1 MKKISIKSKNLL
13 LNFKKNINFKENS
26 FIFEKKFNKINL
38 AIFLIVLGLGV
49 FGCIMVYSASSY
61 VAQYRYG
68 NPYFYLTKQIVGV
81 ALGAVAMFVFSK
93 INYQKLKK
101 FKWVGIIISIILLA
115 LVFIPII
122 GVENYGARRWINLGF
137 FTIQPSEF
145 AKFAF
150 VLFAAAYLSENY
162 EKVGKFK
169 TLLPVLAVGTLFCV
183 LIILEPNMSIT
194 MCMGLIMLFMLFV
207 GGARMKHFMILGV
220 PAAAAVPVLILIEPY
235 RIYRIL
241 AFLDPWASP
250 QGEGFQLIQSLYS
263 LGSGGFFG
271 VGLFNSRAKYSFLPF
286 SESDFIFSIIGEEL
300 GLVGAICV
308 LVLFAILIIAGLNIA
323 KKARTRFGCYLATGI
338 SAIIAIQ
345 AILNVMV
352 VTGLVPPTGLPLPF
366 VSAGSTSLVVFLASV
381 GVLLNIHRQNTKN
394 LSYLLCSSS
403 KASN

>member
-1 MKKISIKSKNLL
+1 MKFLSLTKKTHVFDEKLKTGFFYHGKHSINWFVLVPTIAL
-13 LNFKKNINFKENS
+13 V
-26 FIFEKKFNKINL
+26 
-38 AIFLIVLGLGV
+38 VLGI
-49 FGCIMVYSASSY
+49 IMVYSASSY
-61 VAQYRYG
+61 TAEQNYG
-68 NPYFYLTKQIVGV
+68 NSMFFVQKQIIGALLGLGV
-81 ALGAVAMFVFSK
+81 CAFCYFMNYNILVKLRYYALALG
-93 INYQKLKK
+93 
-101 FKWVGIIISIILLA
+101 IIFLCI
-115 LVFIPII
+115 VFIPGI
-122 GVENYGARRWINLGF
+122 GIESYGAKRWIGFGF
-137 FTIQPSEF
+137 FSFQASEI
-145 AKFAF
+145 AKFCFIIFCAGYMAKNKDR
-150 VLFAAAYLSENY
+150 L
-162 EKVGKFK
+162 GTFK
-169 TLLPVLAVGTLFCV
+169 GALPVLCAGFIMCF
-183 LIILEPNMSIT
+183 LIMCEPNMSIT
-194 MCMGLIMLFMLFV
+194 LCVGALMLVMLLV
-207 GGARMKHFMILGV
+207 GGIKLRHLFYLLI
-220 PAAAAVPVLILIEPY
+220 PIAVAIPILILIEPY

-300 GLVGAICV
+300 GFVGAICV

-381 GVLLNIHRQNTKN
+381 GVLLNIHRQNTQN